1 MKNNFPLDFLYIAG
15 TGNNFGSGHYKR
27 GKIII
32 ELLRNNGYKC
42 ELVENQAENDNIYL
56 NYKTIIL
63 DKRDESFPESVKKR
77 KEKQFLVTLDN
88 RGSGRSEADLFIDT
102 LPHIHMNQREIAQS
116 LKHCI
121 LPPQISREIC
131 RSEFANI
138 TMINEAQL
146 HMLGNKVFI
155 HRPHS
160 GSAHPDKITDK
171 EFRLALIKNE
181 IIATYFGQT
190 LFEAIYLGKQIYLY
204 SISPY
209 HTELAEKFLIACN
222 KEQLRSLD
230 GKGAERVAALII
242 KAAIG

>member
-1 MKNNFPLDFLYIAG
+1 MKNNFSMDFLYIAG
-15 TGNNFGSGHYKR
+15 TGKNFGSGHYKR

-42 ELVENQAENDNIYL
+42 DLVENQAADDNTYF
-56 NYKTIIL
+56 NYKTILL
-63 DKRDESFPESVKKR
+63 DKRDDSFPKSVKNK
-77 KEKQFLVTLDN
+77 KKKQFLVTLDN

-102 LPHIHMNQREIAQS
+102 LPHIHMNQNEIAQS

-121 LPPQISREIC
+121 LPPQITREIC
-131 RSEFANI
+131 RSKFAKI
-138 TMINEAQL
+138 TLINDAQL
-146 HMLGNKVFI
+146 RILDNNVFI

-160 GSAHPDKITDK
+160 ANMHPDKTNDE
-171 EFRLALIKNE
+171 EFRLALIKND
-181 IIATYFGQT
+181 IVATYFGQT

-209 HTELAEKFLIACN
+209 HSQLAEKFLSVCD
-222 KEQLRSLD
+222 KEQLQDLD

-242 KAAIG
+242 KASIG